1 MKIYH
6 GNMQTKRYMSFGR
19 ENYEDL
25 PWKLQTKRHMCF
37 GRENYED
44 LPWKYADEEVYVFR
58 QREL

>member
-1 MKIYH
+1 MVICRRRGICLSAEKIMKIYH

-25 PWKLQTKRHMCF
+25 PWK
-37 GRENYED
+37 
-44 LPWKYADEEVYVFR
+44 YADEEAYVFR